1 MPKEKVKGK
10 AWVVSVSMGYGH
22 QRTAHAL
29 RHLSPNKQVINADN
43 YEGILDE
50 DKKIWESSRAFYKFI
65 SNVEK
70 LPLIGKLSFE
80 LFDQFQKIQNLYPKN
95 QNVASTFVLKQIFN
109 LISKGWG
116 KHFIETLKNKNNEIP
131 FVSTFFV
138 PAFMAEYYHYPG
150 KIACVICDTD
160 ISRSWVP
167 PHPEESRII
176 YFAPT
181 PLVVERLMQYG
192 VRKENIFLTGFP
204 LPKENLGT
212 YKNYKILKQ
221 DNKLRI
227 LNLDPKKNYQKNYE
241 SVIKKYLGKLP
252 QKSNRPLT
260 LMFSIGGAGAQKEIV
275 AQFIKS
281 LVYLLQNESIHLILA
296 GGDENTKKYFLKE
309 LLALRLGLNIDKNI
323 FIINH
328 PDPTK
333 YFELFNEAL
342 RRADILWTKPSELSF
357 YAGLGIPIIIAP
369 PLGSHEKIN
378 KDWLIKTGAGI
389 IQQDPKFAHEWIFDL
404 IRDGSLAEAAMQ
416 GFVEIKK
423 EGVWEIERIL
433 KYGALIEN

>member
-1 MPKEKVKGK
+1 
-10 AWVVSVSMGYGH
+10 
-22 QRTAHAL
+22 
-29 RHLSPNKQVINADN
+29 
-43 YEGILDE
+43 
-50 DKKIWESSRAFYKFI
+50 
-65 SNVEK
+65 
-70 LPLIGKLSFE
+70 
-80 LFDQFQKIQNLYPKN
+80 
-95 QNVASTFVLKQIFN
+95 
-109 LISKGWG
+109 
-116 KHFIETLKNKNNEIP
+116 
-131 FVSTFFV
+131 
-138 PAFMAEYYHYPG
+138 
-150 KIACVICDTD
+150 
-160 ISRSWVP
+160 
-167 PHPEESRII
+167 
-176 YFAPT
+176 
-181 PLVVERLMQYG
+181 
-192 VRKENIFLTGFP
+192 
-204 LPKENLGT
+204 LGT

-221 DNKLRI
+221 DTKLRI

-275 AQFIKS
+275 TKFIKS
-281 LVYLLQNESIHLILA
+281 LAYLLQNESIHLILA

-342 RRADILWTKPSELSF
+342 KRADILWTKPSELSF

-378 KDWLIKTGAGI
+378 KDWLIKTGAGVV
-389 IQQDPKFAHEWIFDL
+389 QQDPKFAHEWIFDL
-404 IRDGSLAEAAMQ
+404 IRDGSLAEAAIQ